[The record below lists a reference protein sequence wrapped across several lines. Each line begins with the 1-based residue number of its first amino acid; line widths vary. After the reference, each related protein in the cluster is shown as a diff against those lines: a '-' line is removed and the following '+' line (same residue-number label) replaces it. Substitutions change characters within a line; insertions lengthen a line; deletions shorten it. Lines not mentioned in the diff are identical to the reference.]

1 MPADLSA
8 PVRRVLQMRQYAIE
22 VSDGGLRR
30 ECESQ
35 LDRWGIER
43 SVYETDPVAAVESV
57 KQTRPVKARTRS
69 SR

>member
-1 MPADLSA
+1 
-8 PVRRVLQMRQYAIE
+8 MRQYAIE